1 MQLRILRGQCRLFIS
16 DPQLAA
22 QKFRNQNDLDG
33 CEPGA
38 AKGAAAGMERAFGWI
53 HASDRLVLGDGH
65 VMSVP
70 CRAARTT
77 RRAPLFA
84 PACIWNS
91 GRRAFSFSEAA
102 TQACCRV

>member
-1 MQLRILRGQCRLFIS
+1 LFIS

-53 HASDRLVLGDGH
+53 HASDRPARLVPGDGH

-70 CRAARTT
+70 CRAMLRAPHGVLLCLLLLVSGTLAGGLSPFQKLQR
-77 RRAPLFA
+77 RRAVEFRKVA
-84 PACIWNS
+84 S
-91 GRRAFSFSEAA
+91 
-102 TQACCRV
+102 